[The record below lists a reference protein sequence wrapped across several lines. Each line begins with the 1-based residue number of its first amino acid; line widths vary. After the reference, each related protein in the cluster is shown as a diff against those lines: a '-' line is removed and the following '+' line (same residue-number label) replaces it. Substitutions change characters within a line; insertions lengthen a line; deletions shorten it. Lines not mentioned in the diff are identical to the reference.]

1 MPTANE
7 QLKARKDALISSL
20 FALSKAA
27 QETANATIDFY
38 GSLSGSES
46 IPTNVLDLSS
56 ALGVITNSLNDTN
69 PITEKQEPSVTGSAK
84 KRAKRVIDP
93 DAPKKPTTSYF
104 SFAAEERGRV
114 REERERDGL
123 PPLSNAEMT
132 LAIAGRWN
140 ALDEKG
146 KEPWSKLYKAQ
157 MVQYQEELNN
167 YLAKKGQKDDSAE
180 RKNFSPSKTPTK
192 APSVKAKPT
201 NKAPAKAVLTP
212 EDSSSDASSSSS
224 STSSDDDSD
233 DSSDN
238 SSDSSDDSDDSSDD
252 EAEAPAKKS
261 KAKAVVATKSS
272 KRSRKEEVVTPS
284 KEKKTVKD
292 QKRKKVKT
300 KD

>member
-1 MPTANE
+1 MLINTLI
-7 QLKARKDALISSL
+7 QLISSL

-46 IPTNVLDLSS
+46 IPTNALDLSS
-56 ALGVITNSLNDTN
+56 ALGVITNSLNGTG
-69 PITEKQEPSVTGSAK
+69 PTTEKQETPVTGSAK
-84 KRAKRVIDP
+84 KRVKRVVDP

-146 KEPWSKLYKAQ
+146 KEPWSNLYKAQ
-157 MVQYQEELNN
+157 MVQYQEELNK

-180 RKNFSPSKTPTK
+180 PKNVSPSKTPTK
-192 APSVKAKPT
+192 TPSVKAKSA
-201 NKAPAKAVLTP
+201 NKASAKAVLTP
-212 EDSSSDASSSSS
+212 QDSSSDLSSSS

-238 SSDSSDDSDDSSDD
+238 SSDSSSDSSDDSSDD
-252 EAEAPAKKS
+252 EAAAPVKKS
-261 KAKAVVATKSS
+261 KSKAVVETKNS
-272 KRSRKEEVVTPS
+272 KRSRKEEIATPS
-284 KEKKTVKD
+284 KQKKTVKD
-292 QKRKKVKT
+292 QKRKKSKT
-300 KD
+300 KE

>member
-1 MPTANE
+1 MTTSNE
-7 QLKARKDALISSL
+7 QLKARKDA
-20 FALSKAA
+20 
-27 QETANATIDFY
+27 ETANATIDFY

-46 IPTNVLDLSS
+46 IPTNALDLSS
-56 ALGVITNSLNDTN
+56 ALGVITNSLNGTG
-69 PITEKQEPSVTGSAK
+69 PTTEKQETPVTGSAK
-84 KRAKRVIDP
+84 KRVKRVVDP

-146 KEPWSKLYKAQ
+146 KEPWSNLYKAQ
-157 MVQYQEELNN
+157 MVQYQEELNK

-180 RKNFSPSKTPTK
+180 PKNVSPSKTPTK
-192 APSVKAKPT
+192 TPSVKAKSA
-201 NKAPAKAVLTP
+201 NKASAKAVLTP
-212 EDSSSDASSSSS
+212 QDSSSDLSSSS

-238 SSDSSDDSDDSSDD
+238 SSDSSDSSDDSSDD
-252 EAEAPAKKS
+252 EAAAPVKKS
-261 KAKAVVATKSS
+261 KSKAVVETKNS
-272 KRSRKEEVVTPS
+272 KRSRKEEIATPS
-284 KEKKTVKD
+284 KQKKTVKD
-292 QKRKKVKT
+292 QKRKKSKT
-300 KD
+300 KE